1 MPASEN
7 DKSSK
12 FLKEITFMPSSIETI
27 DTAIH
32 RQIDEGWNLY
42 VDSNKG
48 FKKVP
53 VLWVGAERAYQVK
66 NNKEIRDSEGMLKL
80 PLMTIERVSM
90 EKDPSRRGIAPANIL
105 PVNDHQGG
113 SLVVARRIEQTE
125 TAKNANA
132 RSKRRA
138 GTLATQN
145 IGHGLTNSRDL
156 TRPGVAN
163 MFDVGPGNKGDR
175 TVYETISI
183 PMPAYVNVGY
193 KITIQTEYQQQ
204 MNDLITPFISRT
216 GNARVFMI
224 EADGHRYEA
233 FIENSYSLENNIS
246 TLEEEDRTFK
256 STIEIKVEGYLIGD
270 GPNQEKPRIVKRQ
283 SALLAIAN
291 ERTIINGVEFP
302 EAFVQT
308 SSPSIVAT
316 IVQHV
321 LGGGGGG
328 GGSSTVSGNS
338 IQITDYVVGESP
350 SGTMD
355 GSNKTFTLS
364 EAPRSGT
371 ITLTLN
377 GVTQTIG
384 ASNDYTV
391 SGLEITMAEAPESDD
406 VILVNYIKNNY

>member
-27 DTAIH
+27 DTAIY

-66 NNKEIRDSEGMLKL
+66 NNKEIRDAEGMLKL
-80 PLMTIERVSM
+80 PLMTIERISM

-113 SLVVARRIEQTE
+113 SLVVARRIQQTE
-125 TAKNANA
+125 TAKHLNAK
-132 RSKRRA
+132 SKRRA
-138 GTLATQN
+138 GTLASQT
-145 IGHGLTNSRDL
+145 IGHGLTNSRSL
-156 TRPGVAN
+156 TRPGVAE
-163 MFDVGPGNKGDR
+163 MFDVGPGSKSDR

-233 FIENSYSLENNIS
+233 FIEDSYSLDNNIS

-256 STIEIKVEGYLIGD
+256 STIDIKVEGYLIGD

-350 SGTMD
+350 SGTLD

-364 EAPRSGT
+364 EAPRNGT

-377 GVTQTIG
+377 GVTQKIG
-384 ASNDYTV
+384 SSNDYTV